1 MALET
6 ASDSTTVLITGASA
20 GIGSEMARE
29 LASRGHGV
37 TLVARRADRLE
48 ELAAELTERHKI
60 TATVIPCDLG
70 DAIARA
76 ELIEG
81 LQAGPALAGL
91 CNNAGYG
98 ISGRVA
104 NNEADRERQMVELN
118 VVAVHDLT
126 LRVLPGMIE
135 RGTGAILNVASTA
148 AFQPLPGFASY
159 AATKAFV
166 LSFTEALSAELSG
179 TGVSCS
185 ALCPGPVKTEFATVA
200 GSTTM
205 EDSLPDFAVV
215 SAEEVARQA
224 IDAMESG
231 SRTAIPGMANQVQAL
246 LGRIAPRSLVLPLAG
261 RISGR

>member
-6 ASDSTTVLITGASA
+6 GSTSNTVLITGASS

-37 TLVARRADRLE
+37 TLVARRVDRLE

-60 TATVIPCDLG
+60 TATVLPCDLG
-70 DAIARA
+70 DPIARA

-81 LQAGPALAGL
+81 LRSGPALAGL
-91 CNNAGYG
+91 CYNAGYG
-98 ISGRVA
+98 IRGKLVG
-104 NNEADRERQMVELN
+104 NEADRERQMVELN
-118 VVAVHDLT
+118 VAAVHDLT

-148 AFQPLPGFASY
+148 AFQPLPGFATY

-166 LSFTEALSAELSG
+166 LSFSEALSAELSG

-200 GSTTM
+200 GSTMM
-205 EDSLPDFAVV
+205 EDSLPDFTLV
-215 SAEEVARQA
+215 SADEVARQA
-224 IDAMESG
+224 IDAMEDG
-231 SRTAIPGMANQVQAL
+231 SRTAIPGMANQIQAL
-246 LGRIAPRSLVLPLAG
+246 LGRLAPRSLVLPLAG

>member
-6 ASDSTTVLITGASA
+6 ASASTTVLVTGASS
-20 GIGSEMARE
+20 GIGTEMARD

-48 ELAAELTERHKI
+48 ELAAELAKKHNV
-60 TATVIPCDLG
+60 TATAIPCDLG
-70 DAIARA
+70 DPIARA

-81 LQAGPALAGL
+81 LRAGPALAGL

-98 ISGRVA
+98 INGRVSA
-104 NNEADRERQMVELN
+104 NDADRERQMVELN
-118 VVAVHDLT
+118 IVALHDLT

-148 AFQPLPGFASY
+148 AFQPLPGFATY

-166 LSFTEALSAELSG
+166 LSFSESLSTELSG

-185 ALCPGPVKTEFATVA
+185 ALCPGPVKTEFAAVA
-200 GSTTM
+200 GSTM
-205 EDSLPDFAVV
+205 SESLPDFAMVT
-215 SAEEVARQA
+215 AEEVARQA

-231 SRTAIPGMANQVQAL
+231 SRTAIPGVANQIQAL
-246 LGRIAPRSLVLPLAG
+246 LGRLAPRSLVLPLAG
-261 RISGR
+261 RVGRL

>member
-6 ASDSTTVLITGASA
+6 ASASTTVLVTGASS
-20 GIGSEMARE
+20 GIGTEMARQ

-48 ELAAELTERHKI
+48 ALAAELAEKHKI
-60 TATVIPCDLG
+60 TATAIPCDLG
-70 DAIARA
+70 DPIARA

-81 LQAGPALAGL
+81 LRAGPALAGL

-98 ISGRVA
+98 INGRFAA
-104 NNEADRERQMVELN
+104 NDDDRERQMVELN
-118 VVAVHDLT
+118 VVALHDLT

-148 AFQPLPGFASY
+148 AFQPLPGFATY

-166 LSFTEALSAELSG
+166 LSFSESLSTELSG

-185 ALCPGPVKTEFATVA
+185 ALCPGPVKTEFAAVA
-200 GSTTM
+200 GSTM
-205 EDSLPDFAVV
+205 SESLPDFAMVT
-215 SAEEVARQA
+215 AEEVARQA

-231 SRTAIPGMANQVQAL
+231 SRTAIPGVANQIQAL
-246 LGRIAPRSLVLPLAG
+246 LGRLAPRSLVLPLAG
-261 RISGR
+261 RVGRL

>member
-6 ASDSTTVLITGASA
+6 ASASTTVLVTGASS
-20 GIGSEMARE
+20 GIGTEMARQ

-48 ELAAELTERHKI
+48 ALATELAEKHKI
-60 TATVIPCDLG
+60 TATAIPCDLG
-70 DAIARA
+70 DPIARA

-81 LQAGPALAGL
+81 LRAGPALAGL

-98 ISGRVA
+98 INGRVSA
-104 NNEADRERQMVELN
+104 NDADRERQMVELN
-118 VVAVHDLT
+118 VVALHDLT

-148 AFQPLPGFASY
+148 AFQPLPGFATY

-166 LSFTEALSAELSG
+166 LSFSESLSTELSG

-185 ALCPGPVKTEFATVA
+185 ALCPGPVKTEFAAVA
-200 GSTTM
+200 GSTM
-205 EDSLPDFAVV
+205 SESLPDFAMVT
-215 SAEEVARQA
+215 AEEVARQA

-231 SRTAIPGMANQVQAL
+231 SRTAIPGVANQIQAL
-246 LGRIAPRSLVLPLAG
+246 LGRLAPRSLVLPLAG
-261 RISGR
+261 RVGRL

>member
-6 ASDSTTVLITGASA
+6 ASASTTVLVTGASS
-20 GIGSEMARE
+20 GIGTEMARQ

-37 TLVARRADRLE
+37 TLVARRAERLE
-48 ELAAELTERHKI
+48 ELAAELAEQHKI
-60 TATVIPCDLG
+60 TATAIPCDLG
-70 DAIARA
+70 DPIARA

-81 LQAGPALAGL
+81 LRAGPALAGL

-98 ISGRVA
+98 INGRVSA
-104 NNEADRERQMVELN
+104 NDADRERQMVELN
-118 VVAVHDLT
+118 VVALHDLT

-166 LSFTEALSAELSG
+166 LSFSEALNAELSG

-185 ALCPGPVKTEFATVA
+185 ALCPGPVKTEFAAVA
-200 GSTTM
+200 GSTM
-205 EDSLPDFAVV
+205 SESLPDFAMVT
-215 SAEEVARQA
+215 AEEVARQA
-224 IDAMESG
+224 IDAMENG
-231 SRTAIPGMANQVQAL
+231 SRTAIPGIANQVQAL

-261 RISGR
+261 RISGK

>member
-6 ASDSTTVLITGASA
+6 ASDSTTVLITGASS
-20 GIGSEMARE
+20 GIGTEIARE

-48 ELAAELTERHKI
+48 ELAAELAEKHKI
-60 TATVIPCDLG
+60 TATAIPCDLG
-70 DAIARA
+70 DPIARA

-81 LQAGPALAGL
+81 LRAGPALAGL

-98 ISGRVA
+98 ISGKLV

-126 LRVLPGMIE
+126 VRVLPGMVD

-166 LSFTEALSAELSG
+166 LSFSEALNAELSG

-185 ALCPGPVKTEFATVA
+185 ALCPGPVKTEFAAVA
-200 GSTTM
+200 GSTM
-205 EDSLPDFAVV
+205 SESLPDFAMV

-231 SRTAIPGMANQVQAL
+231 SRTAIPGVANQIQAL
-246 LGRIAPRSLVLPLAG
+246 LGRLAPRSLVLPLAG
-261 RISGR
+261 RVGRL

>member
-1 MALET
+1 MPLET
-6 ASDSTTVLITGASA
+6 ASASTTVLVTGASS

-48 ELAAELTERHKI
+48 ELAAELAEKHKI
-60 TATVIPCDLG
+60 TATAIPCDLG
-70 DAIARA
+70 DPIARA

-81 LQAGPALAGL
+81 LRAGPALAGL

-98 ISGRVA
+98 INGRFSA
-104 NNEADRERQMVELN
+104 NDADRERQMVELN
-118 VVAVHDLT
+118 VVALHDLT

-148 AFQPLPGFASY
+148 AFQPLPGFATY

-166 LSFTEALSAELSG
+166 LSFSESLSTELSG

-185 ALCPGPVKTEFATVA
+185 ALCPGPVKTEFAAVA
-200 GSTTM
+200 GSTM
-205 EDSLPDFAVV
+205 SESLPDFAMVT
-215 SAEEVARQA
+215 AEEVARQA
-224 IDAMESG
+224 IDAMENG
-231 SRTAIPGMANQVQAL
+231 SRTAIPGVANQIQAL
-246 LGRIAPRSLVLPLAG
+246 LGRLAPRSLVLPLAG
-261 RISGR
+261 KVGRL